1 MKAKPFLQ
9 EEQGLAAEG
18 GSKMPKE
25 KCVELIRNLVKEE
38 TGKNPNKLIIK
49 CETSR
54 YVVFTHEKKVAIPKT
69 LFDTWGESTSRE
81 QAINLLRKL

>member
-1 MKAKPFLQ
+1 
-9 EEQGLAAEG
+9 LAAEG

-49 CETSR
+49 CETSSMSSSR
-54 YVVFTHEKKVAIPKT
+54 MKRKRHPEDVVRHLGRIDFPGA
-69 LFDTWGESTSRE
+69 G
-81 QAINLLRKL
+81 N